1 MSPSLQRTS
10 FRFLA
15 ILLAVGT
22 AVLLD
27 FGVRQIYLK
36 IWKKPFLDTH
46 PLRQADEKFHHGI
59 KPNSEGVDTYGPYSA
74 KYFSNSLGLRDERI
88 REVSLAVEYPR
99 ILFIG
104 DSFTEGGPIPW
115 EKTFVGRIS
124 GDLKP
129 RGIEVLNAGVA
140 SYCPT
145 TERVKLRQ
153 LLGEQGLRV
162 DRVVL
167 CLDISDLKDEFYY
180 EEGPDGKVRQ
190 IPYGPFAEK
199 AEKLRRIDEVCGWL
213 ESNVEKNFVIIG
225 AIVRNARLQWRKH
238 ASPTGVTEYDA
249 IPDWAYNWPDYR
261 GEHSDLV
268 EKGLAR
274 TKEEM
279 TRLAAELKARN
290 VPLTLV
296 VYPWPQ
302 QVRAG
307 TKPSRAE
314 TEWEAWARERGV
326 QFISLFPVFVNS
338 TPAEEIIS
346 KYYWKNDA
354 HWNEEGHR
362 LVAEALLRRDGGVL
376 LPAKSKH

>member
-1 MSPSLQRTS
+1 VVGFEAPLKEARPL
-10 FRFLA
+10 FRVLA
-15 ILLAVGT
+15 VTLGILLAVG
-22 AVLLD
+22 LD
-27 FGVRQIYLK
+27 FGFRQVYLK
-36 IWKKPFLDTH
+36 YWKKAFLDTH
-46 PLRQADEKFHHGI
+46 PLRQPDEKFHHGI
-59 KPNSEGVDTYGPYSA
+59 RPNSEGIDTYGPYSA

-88 REVSLAVEYPR
+88 REVVSQVGHPR

-115 EKTFVGRIS
+115 EKTFVGLVS
-124 GDLKP
+124 AALKP
-129 RGIEVLNAGVA
+129 KAIEVLNAGVA

-153 LLGEQGLRV
+153 LIGEKGLRV

-180 EEGPDGKVRQ
+180 EEGPDGKVHP
-190 IPYGPFAEK
+190 IPYGPFAEQ
-199 AEKLRRIDEVCGWL
+199 AEKLQRIDATCGWL
-213 ESNVEKNFVIIG
+213 EANIEKNFVIIG
-225 AIVRNARLQWRKH
+225 ALVRNARLQWRRR

-268 EKGLAR
+268 EKGLKK
-274 TKEEM
+274 TKAEM
-279 TRLAAELKARN
+279 TRLAGELRDRN
-290 VPLTLV
+290 VALTLV

-314 TEWEAWARERGV
+314 KEWESWARGNGA
-326 QFISLFPVFVNS
+326 QFISLFPVFVNAR
-338 TPAEEIIS
+338 PAEEIVS
-346 KYYWKNDA
+346 EYYWKNDA

-362 LVAEALLRRDGGVL
+362 LVAEALLRKL
-376 LPAKSKH
+376 